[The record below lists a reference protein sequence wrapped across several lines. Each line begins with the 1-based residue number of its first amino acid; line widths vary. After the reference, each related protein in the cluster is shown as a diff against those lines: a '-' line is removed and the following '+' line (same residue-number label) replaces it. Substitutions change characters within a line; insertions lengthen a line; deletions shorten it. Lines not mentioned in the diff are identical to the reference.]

1 MKFKMNNREWEIK
14 EVNQDKMRELENDDD
29 KRNTYY
35 GLTTYEN
42 QTIWIWEDLHPNQ
55 KRQTLI
61 HELFHCY
68 VGCYYSFQETVY
80 TEELV
85 CNLVGNSHDIIHK
98 IVKEYFEEAE
108 REDIERKYSCKSNT
122 EILNSIQDE
131 GWKEMTL

>member
-1 MKFKMNNREWEIK
+1 MKFKMNDRDWEIK
-14 EVNQDKMRELENDDD
+14 EVDQKKMRELENDNDE
-29 KRNTYY
+29 KNTYY
-35 GLTTYEN
+35 GLTTYDN
-42 QTIWIWEDLHPNQ
+42 QTIWIWQDLHPNQ

-98 IVKEYFEEAE
+98 IVEDYFTTNNIVLESPTNIDGRRIIKEVK
-108 REDIERKYSCKSNT
+108 RRK
-122 EILNSIQDE
+122 
-131 GWKEMTL
+131 